1 MNLVILPILRKQE
14 KSNFA
19 QAAMFKIILLMFS
32 VNITVY
38 ITLYFVNF
46 HLDFS
51 LKYVIIKFQLFEV
64 YYAGML
70 NNP

>member
-14 KSNFA
+14 QSNFA

-51 LKYVIIKFQLFEV
+51 LKYVI
-64 YYAGML
+64 Y
-70 NNP
+70 N